1 MARDRR
7 RPRRANLSELIA
19 DKDYAQAI
27 SVLREQVR
35 VHEQLSQRPPSIQRR
50 LQLADLLLL
59 SGRRE
64 EALPI
69 LDALAVEL
77 MKDGFAAKAVAI
89 LKRIDRLDPGRA
101 DVETRLAQLA
111 NRPVRAAAPPAVTEL
126 PATLPELPAALPE
139 TPATESQPA
148 TIGPEEHPPVGPAK
162 EAPVEP
168 VSTAPEVQTAAET
181 VEAEAATPA
190 PAVAE
195 APEAAPTR
203 EGTGFT
209 SMLKRLFTMLPR
221 KPEEQ
226 VKPPAAPGDA
236 APGIAEAKALTEP
249 AEPTTMEEAAAE
261 REPEPAPEATPETK
275 TETVAA
281 SDTTGPREAT
291 AKLEPSAEV
300 ALPDA
305 ASPEVVEKLGG
316 VFKKFL
322 AALPG
327 ASEDDDLDSEVAARE
342 FVDALAASGLDQD
355 DDDGEFIAAFID
367 DDGEAAPPVEP
378 IVEAA
383 PDDLPEVFL
392 EADPDTAPIAR
403 PKPAAWAPSAS
414 GTPIT
419 EADFRDQVFD
429 LLEQVL
435 RQPDEPTT
443 GPLPPPAENT
453 EPLAASYRDTLL
465 LHPLF
470 SDLSPSEMLAML
482 RALSLVFMAPGDI
495 IVTEGEPGASL
506 FLIISG
512 DVLLFVRNPEGRNV
526 EVGRLSEGAFFG
538 EMSVLS
544 GKPRNATI
552 TAGSRV
558 EMLELPKALLD
569 GIAQAHP
576 RVRDIVDALYL
587 ERASSAEVAAVR
599 SVATG
604 DTDDARERAREVLRT
619 YFGGRRFE
627 PRMQLKLATV
637 LLKAGKQDEAVPV
650 LVTLAN
656 ELLREGDAAK
666 AIAILKKVE
675 VIRTRSLEVMN
686 LAPLVR
692 EDADDGPPSAPRRTP
707 PEPDAAGARTEA
719 FFAQWLTDTARR
731 ANTNA
736 SPIAARRIPGY
747 GPELLANPLFEG
759 FTEEELLA
767 FIQGLRLLA
776 FEPGDI
782 MLTEGESGESVFILA
797 GGSVKVSVR
806 DPSGRSISLCELQE
820 GAFFGEISALSG
832 RLRSATVT
840 AASHCELLELDRAAL
855 DTIAISHPRIRQV
868 LEEAYIER
876 AASPEAARI
885 RTTGRVQPEL

>member
-19 DKDYAQAI
+19 AKEYAQAI
-27 SVLREQVR
+27 AVLREQVR

-69 LDALAVEL
+69 FDALAVEL

-111 NRPVRAAAPPAVTEL
+111 NRPVRTAAPPEVTEL
-126 PATLPELPAALPE
+126 PAVLTEP
-139 TPATESQPA
+139 PATESTLA
-148 TIGPEEHPPVGPAK
+148 TIGPEEHPPAGPA
-162 EAPVEP
+162 EEPPVES
-168 VSTAPEVQTAAET
+168 VSAAPEVQTPAQT
-181 VEAEAATPA
+181 VEAEAALPTPA
-190 PAVAE
+190 GAE
-195 APEAAPTR
+195 TPEATPNR

-221 KPEEQ
+221 KSEEEA
-226 VKPPAAPGDA
+226 KPPAAAVDA
-236 APGIAEAKALTEP
+236 APGIAEAKTLEQVDP
-249 AEPTTMEEAAAE
+249 ATMEESAAE
-261 REPEPAPEATPETK
+261 GEPKPALAATPE

-281 SDTTGPREAT
+281 PDTAGPREAI
-291 AKLEPSAEV
+291 AELEPSAEE
-300 ALPDA
+300 APTDA

-367 DDGEAAPPVEP
+367 DDGEATPPAES
-378 IVEAA
+378 IAEAA
-383 PDDLPEVFL
+383 SDDLPEVLL
-392 EADPDTAPIAR
+392 EADPDPAPIAR
-403 PKPAAWAPSAS
+403 PRPAASARSTS

-419 EADFRDQVFD
+419 EAAFRDQVFD

-435 RQPDEPTT
+435 RQPDEPSD
-443 GPLPPPAENT
+443 PLPPPAETT

-512 DVLLFVRNPEGRNV
+512 DVLLFVRNPEGRNI

-587 ERASSAEVAAVR
+587 QRANSAEVAAVR

-656 ELLREGDAAK
+656 ELLREGDTAK

-692 EDADDGPPSAPRRTP
+692 EGAERGHTSAPRRTPP

-731 ANTNA
+731 ADTNA

-747 GPELLANPLFEG
+747 APELLANPLFEG
-759 FTEEELLA
+759 FTEGELLA
-767 FIQGLRLLA
+767 FIQGLRLLV

-782 MLTEGESGESVFILA
+782 ILTEGESGESVFILA
-797 GGSVKVSVR
+797 GGAVKVSVR
-806 DPSGRSISLCELQE
+806 DPSSRSVPLCELQE

-855 DTIAISHPRIRQV
+855 DTIAATHPRIRQI
-868 LEEAYIER
+868 LEEASIER

-885 RTTGRVQPEL
+885 RTAGRVQPEA